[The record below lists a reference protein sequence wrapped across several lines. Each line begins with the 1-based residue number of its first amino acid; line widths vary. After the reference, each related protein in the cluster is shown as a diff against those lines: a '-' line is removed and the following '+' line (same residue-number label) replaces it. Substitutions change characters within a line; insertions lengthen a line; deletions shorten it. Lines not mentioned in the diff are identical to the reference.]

1 MAEIFQAI
9 DNMPH
14 CEFALMVA
22 LVTFAI
28 FCLAIK
34 R

>member
-1 MAEIFQAI
+1 MVEIFEAI
-9 DNMPH
+9 DRMPH

-22 LVTFAI
+22 LVTFAV